1 MVGKAKAKNDTKN
14 AIDECTCVGISRE
27 NLFHQIRHPS
37 LQTIVLATDAIT
49 PILVL
54 CRPANKIEDDINKM
68 PLQHKSIMKCS
79 PFLLLLLHCGTNC
92 CTSLSL
98 RIGTRSS
105 KLALTQARQFQEV
118 IECKHNIETKL
129 VTIDTSG
136 DKAGVVDK
144 LSTQKLPLAI
154 QGVDFTG
161 ALDEAL
167 ADGIVDVVV
176 HSLKDIPPDNRWR
189 INLDEPRIKI
199 GAYLGP
205 RENPLDVL
213 VSKEYKSIQSLPIA
227 GKVGSA
233 SVRRQAQLLA
243 CKPDLEIVNIRGN
256 IDARL
261 TALDRGELD
270 GLILA
275 YAGMNRLGMLLDDS
289 CTSYKC
295 NQIPA
300 DVLLPGVGQG
310 IIAVTCRTNDATTI
324 SLLKEVDNHENRI
337 AATTERSFL
346 DLVDHLSPWSG
357 RPPVAALMSPPDIE
371 SGNEFWHFRGLLA
384 TPDGSRILTVNETLH
399 RSHCNEAAA
408 LNLGRDAAT
417 KLIKQAGD
425 HFLDTYY
432 NL

>member
-1 MVGKAKAKNDTKN
+1 
-14 AIDECTCVGISRE
+14 
-27 NLFHQIRHPS
+27 
-37 LQTIVLATDAIT
+37 
-49 PILVL
+49 
-54 CRPANKIEDDINKM
+54 
-68 PLQHKSIMKCS
+68 MKYTNN
-79 PFLLLLLHCGTNC
+79 LLLLLLIHYGGTNC

-105 KLALTQARQFQEV
+105 KLALTQARQFQEL
-118 IECKHNIETKL
+118 IECKHNIDTEL
-129 VTIDTSG
+129 VPIDASG
-136 DKAGVVDK
+136 DKTGVVDK
-144 LSTQKLPLAI
+144 TSTQTLPLAI

-189 INLDEPRIKI
+189 INADQSRIKI

-213 VSKEYKSIQSLPIA
+213 VSKEYTSIQSLPIGA
-227 GKVGSA
+227 KVGSA

-243 CKPDLEIVNIRGN
+243 CRPDLEIMNIRGN

-275 YAGMNRLGMLLDDS
+275 YAGLNRLGMLLDNS
-289 CTSYKC
+289 CTSYQC
-295 NQIPA
+295 NMIPA
-300 DVLLPGVGQG
+300 DLLLPGVGQG
-310 IIAVTCRTNDATTI
+310 IIAITCRAKDATTI

-346 DLVDHLSPWSG
+346 DVVDHLSPWSG
-357 RPPVAALMSPPDIE
+357 RPPVAGLMSPPDLE
-371 SGNEFWHFRGLLA
+371 KGNEFWHFRGLLA
-384 TPDGSRILTVNETLH
+384 TPDGSRVLTVNETLH
-399 RSHCNEAAA
+399 HSHCNEAGA
-408 LNLGRDAAT
+408 LNLGREAAT
-417 KLIKQAGD
+417 KLSKQAGD

>member
-1 MVGKAKAKNDTKN
+1 MICPTN
-14 AIDECTCVGISRE
+14 
-27 NLFHQIRHPS
+27 
-37 LQTIVLATDAIT
+37 
-49 PILVL
+49 
-54 CRPANKIEDDINKM
+54 
-68 PLQHKSIMKCS
+68 
-79 PFLLLLLHCGTNC
+79 LLLLLLLLQCGTNR

-105 KLALTQARQFQEV
+105 KLALTQARRFQEV

-129 VTIDTSG
+129 VPIDTSG
-136 DKAGVVDK
+136 DKTGVVDK
-144 LSTQKLPLAI
+144 ISTQKLPLAI

-189 INLDEPRIKI
+189 INANEPRIQI

-205 RENPLDVL
+205 REHPLDVL
-213 VSKEYKSIQSLPIA
+213 VSKEYKSIQSLPIG

-243 CKPDLEIVNIRGN
+243 CRPDLEIVNIRGN

-275 YAGMNRLGMLLDDS
+275 YAGLNRLGMLLDDS

-310 IIAVTCRTNDATTI
+310 IIAITCRTDDATTI

-346 DLVDHLSPWSG
+346 DLLDHLSPWSG
-357 RPPVAALMSPPDIE
+357 RPPVAALMSPPDDE
-371 SGNEFWHFRGLLA
+371 SGNECWHFRGLLA
-384 TPDGSRILTVNETLH
+384 TPDGSKVLTVNETLH
-399 RSHCNEAAA
+399 HSHCNEAAA
-408 LNLGRDAAT
+408 LNLGRAAAT
-417 KLIKQAGD
+417 KLSKQAGD
-425 HFLDTYY
+425 HFLDTFYKQ
-432 NL
+432 